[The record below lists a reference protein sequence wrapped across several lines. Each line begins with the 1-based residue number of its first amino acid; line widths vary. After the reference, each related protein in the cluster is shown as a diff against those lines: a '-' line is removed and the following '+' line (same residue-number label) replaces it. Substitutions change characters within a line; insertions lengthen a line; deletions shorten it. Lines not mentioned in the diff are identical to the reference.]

1 MKFIKDVLRKY
12 GLDISRFHPSPYEV
26 LRELERFKEI
36 TVKLL
41 EDDFKIADAQSF
53 YWSFREIFL
62 DQIYKFESS
71 NDQPFI
77 IDCGSNYGTSI
88 VFFKDLYPNSRILGV
103 EADPIIYQL
112 LEWNLNRRG
121 YKNVKLYNRA
131 ISVHQGPVNFYHEG
145 ADGGRIFPLP
155 PSSTQDIFMVETVLL
170 DELIQGHVDFL
181 KMDIEGEEV
190 NVICSSKKLGDVDQL
205 FLEYHSFKDSGQD
218 LERLLEKLSSLDF
231 RYYLH
236 TKFCSPRPLTEESLQ
251 LGMDLQVNIFA
262 KKQA

>member
-1 MKFIKDVLRKY
+1 MKFIKDVLRNY
-12 GLDISRFHPSPYEV
+12 GLDISRFQPSPYED
-26 LRELERFKEI
+26 LREFERFKEI

-41 EDDFKIADAQSF
+41 GDDFKIADAQSF

-71 NDQPFI
+71 NDQPVI

-88 VFFKDLYPNSRILGV
+88 VFFKDLYPMSRILGV
-103 EADPIIYQL
+103 EADPITYRL

-121 YKNVKLYNRA
+121 YKNLKLYNRA
-131 ISVHQGPVNFYHEG
+131 ISVNQDPVIFHHEG
-145 ADGGRIFPLP
+145 ADGGRIVPLP
-155 PSSTQDIFMVETVLL
+155 PSSTQDVFVVEPVML

-181 KMDIEGEEV
+181 KMDIEGVEV
-190 NVICSSKKLGDVDQL
+190 DVICSSIKLVDVDQL
-205 FLEYHSFKDSGQD
+205 FLEYHSFKDSKQELG
-218 LERLLEKLSSLDF
+218 RLLEKLSSLDF

-236 TKFCSPRPLTEESLQ
+236 TKFCSPLPLTEETLQ

-262 KKQA
+262 KKQV

>member
-1 MKFIKDVLRKY
+1 MKFIKDVLRKHSMKILRLRQLRY
-12 GLDISRFHPSPYEV
+12 EGLRNSKRY
-26 LRELERFKEI
+26 KEA

-41 EDDFKIADAQSF
+41 GDDFKIADGPSF

-62 DQIYKFESS
+62 EQLYKFKSSS
-71 NDQPFI
+71 NQPFI

-88 VFFKDLYPNSRILGV
+88 VFFKHLYPNSRILGV

-121 YKNVKLYNRA
+121 YKNVKLYNKA
-131 ISVHQGPVNFYHEG
+131 ISVSQEPVNFYHEG

-155 PSSTQDIFMVETVLL
+155 TSSSKDVFVVESIQL
-170 DELIQGHVDFL
+170 DELIQEHVDFL
-181 KMDIEGEEV
+181 KMDIEGAEV
-190 NVICSSKKLGDVDQL
+190 DVICSSEKLVDVDQL
-205 FLEYHSFKDSGQD
+205 LIEYHSFKDTEQD
-218 LERLLEKLSSLDF
+218 LGRLLEKLSSLNF

-236 TKFCSPRPLTEESLQ
+236 TQFCSPRPLTEESLQ
-251 LGMDLQVNIFA
+251 LGMDLQINIFA